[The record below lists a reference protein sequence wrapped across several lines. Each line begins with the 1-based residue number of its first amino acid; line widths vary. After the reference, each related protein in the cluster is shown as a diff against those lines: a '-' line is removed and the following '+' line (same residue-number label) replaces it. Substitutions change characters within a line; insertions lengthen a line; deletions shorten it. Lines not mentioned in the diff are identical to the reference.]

1 MDFTPE
7 TIEAIKTFVLK
18 TDDISKEVYRI
29 VKPSLSCHSTA
40 VLNFMNALKLY
51 YEWTPT
57 QDTFD
62 FIDIVIDDWAAKD
75 ASECRVKNQTS
86 ATMAL
91 WPGWHLKLFGCGKR
105 KLTNSEW
112 RQRWT
117 CAGNACGWNGAS
129 ISNFIALKNS
139 PIWKH
144 LGDGTGGY
152 GDTYGLSYP
161 PFVIGTAM
169 DWEEAPADECKRAG
183 LAIKKASWP
192 LTPGELGIREAVRK
206 YGMPSLDDLIASH

>member
-1 MDFTPE
+1 MDLTPE
-7 TIEAIKTFVLK
+7 TVEAIKTFVLK
-18 TDDISKEVYRI
+18 TDDISKKIYRI
-29 VKPSLSCHSTA
+29 VKPSFGCPGTA
-40 VLNFMNALKLY
+40 EAKFMDVLMQY
-51 YEWTPT
+51 YEGTPN
-57 QDTFD
+57 QDTMD
-62 FIDIVIDDWAAKD
+62 FINIVIDDWGAKD

-117 CAGNACGWNGAS
+117 CAGNACGWDGAS

-144 LGDGTGGY
+144 LGDGAGGY

-169 DWEEAPADECKRAG
+169 DWEEASTDECKRAG
-183 LAIKKASWP
+183 LVIKKASWP
-192 LTPGELGIREAVRK
+192 LTPVELDIREAVRK